1 VSPSRSDKTAKAR
14 AWKLRR
20 DILYHEKKYY
30 VDNDPQISD
39 TEFDR
44 LVRELRDLET
54 RFPELVTPESPTQRV
69 GEKPLEGFPTVTHR
83 TPMLSID
90 NVYDEEEFREF
101 DERVRRLL
109 AGETVEYVAEL
120 KIDGVSMS
128 VVYRDGKYVQA
139 VTRGDGVR
147 GDDVTANIKTLRS
160 LPLTI
165 DERRR
170 AEVRGEV
177 YLPFTSFQAINRE
190 REENGESLFANPRNA
205 AAGSIR
211 LLDPR
216 LVATR
221 NLSLF
226 LYYLFTDGREE
237 KTQWEALQKLKRLG
251 FRINPESRLCPTIED
266 VLRYYREWK
275 EKRDSLD
282 YDADGVVVK
291 VNSAAQR
298 ETLGSTAKAPRWAIA
313 FKFPARQATTRVN
326 DIIIQVGRT
335 GALTPV
341 AVLEPVKLSG
351 TTISRSTLHNE
362 DELRRKD
369 VRVGDT
375 VLIERSGDVIP
386 NVVSVMKEHR
396 SGKTRPFVWP
406 ARCPA
411 CGSAVFKPEGEVIS
425 RCVNPSCPAKIR
437 ESILHFASRRAMDI
451 DGLGDAL
458 VDQLLAAKLVRT
470 IPDLYGL
477 TYERLVELERM
488 GPKSS
493 ENLLGQIERSK
504 HRDLDRVVFALGIR
518 HVGER
523 MAQVLAGRFRSLDAL
538 AGASENEL
546 TAVEDVGPKV
556 AESIRFFFVQP
567 ENVELI
573 QRLKEAGVNMKALGA
588 KSSGRPRPLEGQA
601 FVITGTLSGFTREEA
616 QRALEAQG
624 ARVTSSV
631 TSKTACLVAGESPG
645 SKLDKASA
653 LGVKVI
659 GEAEFR
665 KLVGKKA

>member
-1 VSPSRSDKTAKAR
+1 VSPSRSDKAAKAK
-14 AWKLRR
+14 AEKLRR
-20 DILYHEKKYY
+20 EILFHEKKYY

-39 TEFDR
+39 AEFDR
-44 LVRELRDLET
+44 LVRELRDLEA
-54 RFPELVTPESPTQRV
+54 RFPGLVTPESPTQRV
-69 GEKPLEGFPTVTHR
+69 GEKPLEGFPSVTHR

-90 NVYDEEEFREF
+90 NVYDEDEFREF
-101 DERVRRLL
+101 DERVQRLL
-109 AGETVEYVAEL
+109 AGETVKYVAEL
-120 KIDGVSMS
+120 KIDGISMS
-128 VVYRDGKYVQA
+128 VVYRGGKYVQA

-147 GDDVTANIKTLRS
+147 GDDVTANVKTLRS
-160 LPLTI
+160 LPLVI
-165 DERRR
+165 AERRR
-170 AEVRGEV
+170 VEVRGEV
-177 YLPFTSFQAINRE
+177 YLPFSSFQVINRE
-190 REENGESLFANPRNA
+190 REENGEALFANPRNA

-298 ETLGSTAKAPRWAIA
+298 EALGSTAKAPRWAIA

-369 VRVGDT
+369 VRVGDY

-386 NVVSVMKEHR
+386 NVVSVMKERR
-396 SGKTRPFVWP
+396 SGKTRPFAWP

-458 VDQLLAAKLVRT
+458 VDQLLAAKLIRA

-477 TYERLVELERM
+477 TYERLIELERM

-504 HRDLDRVVFALGIR
+504 HRDLDRLVFALGIR

-523 MAQVLAGRFRSLDAL
+523 TAQVLAERFRGLDAL
-538 AGASENEL
+538 AAASENEL

-567 ENVELI
+567 ENVELVR
-573 QRLKEAGVNMKALGA
+573 RLKEADVNMTALGA
-588 KSSGRPRPLEGQA
+588 NGTGGSRPLAGQV

-616 QRALEAQG
+616 QRTLEAQG

-631 TSKTACLVAGESPG
+631 TSKTTCLVAGESPG
-645 SKLDKASA
+645 SKLDKARE
-653 LGVKVI
+653 LGVKVV
-659 GEAEFR
+659 GEAEFL

>member
-1 VSPSRSDKTAKAR
+1 VSPSRSDKTAKSKVE
-14 AWKLRR
+14 KLRR
-20 DILYHEKKYY
+20 EILHHEKKYY

-44 LVRELRDLET
+44 LVRELRDLEA

-69 GEKPLEGFPTVTHR
+69 GEKPLEGFPSVTHR

-90 NVYDEEEFREF
+90 NVYDEDEFREF

-109 AGETVEYVAEL
+109 PGETVEYVAEL

-128 VVYRDGKYVQA
+128 VLYRGGKYVQA

-147 GDDVTANIKTLRS
+147 GDDVTANVKTLRS
-160 LPLTI
+160 LPLVI
-165 DERRR
+165 EERREV
-170 AEVRGEV
+170 EVRGEV
-177 YLPFTSFQAINRE
+177 YLPFPSFQAINRE

-226 LYYLFTDGREE
+226 LYYLFTSGREE
-237 KTQWEALQKLKRLG
+237 KTQWEALQKLKALG

-266 VLRYYREWK
+266 VLRYYREWRG
-275 EKRDSLD
+275 KRDSLD

-298 ETLGSTAKAPRWAIA
+298 QALGTTAKAPRWAIA

-369 VRVGDT
+369 VRVGDY

-386 NVVSVMKEHR
+386 NVVSVMKERR

-406 ARCPA
+406 ARCPV
-411 CGSAVFKPEGEVIS
+411 CGSEVFRPEGEVIS

-451 DGLGDAL
+451 DGLGEAI
-458 VDQLLAAKLVRT
+458 VDQLLGAKLVRS

-477 TYERLVELERM
+477 TDDRLVELERM

-493 ENLLGQIERSK
+493 ENLLGQIERSR
-504 HRDLDRVVFALGIR
+504 HRDLARLVFALGIR

-523 MAQVLAGRFRSLDAL
+523 LAQILAGRFRTLDAL
-538 AGASENEL
+538 AGASEDDL

-556 AESIRFFFVQP
+556 AESIRFFFAQP
-567 ENVELI
+567 ENIELVR
-573 QRLKEAGVNMKALGA
+573 RLKEAGVNMKALSAPPAGA
-588 KSSGRPRPLEGQA
+588 PKPLAGQV

-616 QRALEAQG
+616 QRALEARG

-631 TSKTACLVAGESPG
+631 TAKTTCLVAGEAPG
-645 SKLDKASA
+645 SKLDKARE
-653 LGVKVI
+653 LGVNVV
-659 GEAEFR
+659 GEDEFLR
-665 KLVGKKA
+665 IVGKKA